1 MIECCATCAWYED
14 YHGVCC
20 NGDSEYRAD
29 FMNPED
35 SCGYWEEKE
44 EGHEIS

>member
-1 MIECCATCAWYED
+1 MIKCCATCDWYED
-14 YHGVCC
+14 LNGVCC

-35 SCGYWEEKE
+35 SCGCWEEKE